1 MKDKISKIVNW
12 SSLKVRIDQTFRNI
26 YVLKK
31 EIWWASIGMN
41 VGHEENG
48 KNSLFER
55 PVLVLRRYNNHLAL
69 VVPLSSKF
77 KNNRYYFKIEYK
89 GRASSVLVSQI
100 RVLSSKRFI
109 RRIGTLDSVL
119 FETIQK
125 EVSVH

>member
-1 MKDKISKIVNW
+1 MTDKISKIINW
-12 SSLKVRIDQTFRNI
+12 SLLKVRMDHAFRNV
-26 YVLKK
+26 YVIKK

-41 VGHEENG
+41 IGHEENG

-55 PVLVLRRYNNHLAL
+55 PVLVLRRYSNHLAL

-77 KNNRYYFKIEYK
+77 KTNRYYFKIEYK
-89 GRASSVLVSQI
+89 GRISSVLVSQI
-100 RVLSSKRFI
+100 RVISTKRFI
-109 RRIGTLDSVL
+109 RKIGTLVRAL

>member
-1 MKDKISKIVNW
+1 MTDKISKIINW
-12 SSLKVRIDQTFRNI
+12 SLLKVRMDHAFRNV
-26 YVLKK
+26 YVIKK

-41 VGHEENG
+41 IGHEENG

-55 PVLVLRRYNNHLAL
+55 PVLVLRRYSNHLAL

-77 KNNRYYFKIEYK
+77 KTNRYYFKIEYK
-89 GRASSVLVSQI
+89 GRISSVLVSQI
-100 RVLSSKRFI
+100 RVISTKRFI
-109 RRIGTLDSVL
+109 RKIGTLDRAL